1 MLSKIPLRPPLF
13 IGSIVTI
20 IFSLM
25 IIFLPTFDLS
35 AQGSYTKPV
44 TSTSSS
50 VGQADPGLPV
60 RLKIPKI
67 KVDAA
72 VEYVGVTPR
81 GAMDI
86 PKLPSNVAWFN
97 LGARP
102 GEIGNAVIAGHVN
115 WYNGAKSA
123 FANLNKL
130 KPGDK
135 IIVKDDRGVEI
146 SFIVRKVRIFGLK
159 DDTSEVFIS
168 NDDKSHLVLITCI
181 GVWNKKTKQ
190 YSQRLVVFAERE

>member
-1 MLSKIPLRPPLF
+1 MQFKISLKPPLF
-13 IGSIVTI
+13 IGSIATVA
-20 IFSLM
+20 FSVM
-25 IIFLPTFDLS
+25 IIFLPAFNLP
-35 AQGSYTKPV
+35 AQGSYIKLA
-44 TSTSSS
+44 TSTNLL
-50 VGQADPGLPV
+50 VGQLDPGLPI

-72 VEYVGVTPR
+72 VEYVGVTPK

-97 LGARP
+97 LGSRP
-102 GEIGNAVIAGHVN
+102 GEVGNAVIAGHVN
-115 WYNGAKSA
+115 WYNGAKSV
-123 FANLNKL
+123 FANLHKIKL
-130 KPGDK
+130 GDK
-135 IIVKDDRGVEI
+135 IFIKDDKGAEV
-146 SFIVRKVRIFGLK
+146 SFIVRKVRIFGLE

-168 NDDKSHLVLITCI
+168 NDDKSHLNLITCI